1 MDKIKTA
8 YKKTIKAHAD
18 FTAQL
23 QLLEKEFVFTGFGGC
38 EPHIEYVHD
47 DIFLAWED
55 YKEGITHE
63 LPIEEAIDEMCKN
76 GCITP
81 KWFTI

>member
-1 MDKIKTA
+1 MNKIKTS
-8 YKKTIKAHAD
+8 YKKAIKVHAD

-23 QLLEKEFVFTGFGGC
+23 QSLEKEFVFTGFGGC

-47 DIFLAWED
+47 DIFLTWED
-55 YKEGITHE
+55 DKGGIISE
-63 LPIEEAIDEMCKN
+63 LSIEEAIDEMCKK

-81 KWFTI
+81 DCFRI